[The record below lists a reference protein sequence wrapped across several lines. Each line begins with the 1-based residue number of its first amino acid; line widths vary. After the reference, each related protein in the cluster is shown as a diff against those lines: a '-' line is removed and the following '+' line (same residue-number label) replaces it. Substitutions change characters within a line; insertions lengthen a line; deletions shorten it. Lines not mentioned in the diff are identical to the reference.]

1 MKLSPLRV
9 LKKIFTRPGSRS
21 SKRKKTAM
29 AEKTRKETQKTQAET
44 NREQANEIKDDG
56 FSPDPEVARQVGGDR
71 AADDTKSDPQA
82 DAK

>member
-1 MKLSPLRV
+1 
-9 LKKIFTRPGSRS
+9 
-21 SKRKKTAM
+21 M

-71 AADDTKSDPQA
+71 AADDTKDDPQA
-82 DAK
+82 DTK